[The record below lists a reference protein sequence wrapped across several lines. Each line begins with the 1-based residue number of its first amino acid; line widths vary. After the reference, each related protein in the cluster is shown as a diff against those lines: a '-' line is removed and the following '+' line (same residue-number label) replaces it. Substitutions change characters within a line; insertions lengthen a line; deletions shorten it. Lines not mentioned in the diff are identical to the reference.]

1 MGKGEPAGSIR
12 LSSFGPGILK
22 IKEKERGI
30 SFMERKSVSFRL
42 FYAMS
47 ADSIQIEDRK
57 YCYDVTI
64 SYKEPYKAPAE
75 IVYAYFVKEEDHF
88 RPEKYDILP
97 IASMQDGKPIR
108 YQGIGL
114 EVEGKVRFFSMR
126 YYIQT
131 LLFGLESQGYGT
143 STIDQMVITTPDG
156 RLNFSKSDFFQGENE
171 EIIFP
176 AELIY
181 ESSDQKQRVT
191 GKGKFFFPQN
201 HRNEIKDTSQDS
213 EKGSDFLDCCA
224 FTSGITDSYYAIHF
238 EGQDHQG
245 NEILVQMSECMMIHD
260 LTDRLCDREECPDC
274 YMKPENSSRPRKM
287 KAMPT
292 CPTLFGRIQVGTE
305 ERLGTFYYYKDG
317 EHGGLRSQYVIIK
330 SFDEV
335 RRLEIGDIH
344 RTFYRNDQTDIQC
357 KYLETPEGGYIQVHQ
372 GVVIG
377 YTDEEDTV
385 SFAKDEMIAVNAD
398 KIYYNFEEADLE
410 ASARFVRSFKEEVLE
425 KIIHPSVVVIGEY
438 VCDKGDGE
446 EGTYVV
452 PLSDQKEFAL
462 RMTLHRKDRNSSGNK
477 VSGFGRIEMAG
488 NAIMVNQDEESL
500 EITLG
505 KELEKSQISYRNR
518 KSVFVNDFSFY
529 LDYCNLDKEKYI
541 HLDKELLPLKNA
553 SAIKSKIHEFYECR
567 KQVEIFAQAIFKV
580 VHDPAK
586 QALLRRNQSFT
597 ADRIEPDTICS
608 ILFPAP
614 EVSNMDV
621 AEVVCQE
628 YLKFNETGKVP
639 NFAIMGGPGTG
650 KTKIMARLTMLFG
663 SKKVKD
669 KVAEYSYYDLKGT
682 HPGETQ
688 RRVYELLKQASEKQ
702 QILLIDGAYRFMEDA
717 SGKEA
722 LEMLVPV
729 ILGERTVIKP
739 SYSGTAAE
747 SEENYDL
754 STTGVPPVWFT
765 GYEKE
770 TRQMLVANPGL
781 YRRISKLT
789 LEIPGVEDLY
799 HYLLRITEENDVRS
813 VYEANEKAVIEY
825 FEWAAH
831 PEYVEYFAN
840 YAGVEEFHEVMTVYI
855 QAEKAKKYKQSAS
868 MEERYAELL
877 TRVITSKKKEMEKQA
892 GAMKAE

>member
-1 MGKGEPAGSIR
+1 
-12 LSSFGPGILK
+12 
-22 IKEKERGI
+22 
-30 SFMERKSVSFRL
+30 MERKSVSFRV

-47 ADSIQIEDRK
+47 ADSIQVDERK

-64 SYKEPYKAPAE
+64 SYKEPYKEPAE
-75 IVYAYFVKEEDHF
+75 IVNAYFMKEEDHF

-97 IASMQDGKPIR
+97 IAKMEDGKPIR
-108 YQGIGL
+108 YQGIGF

-126 YYIQT
+126 YHIQT
-131 LLFGLESQGYGT
+131 LLFQLESQGYGT
-143 STIDQMVITTPDG
+143 ATIDQLVITTPDG
-156 RLNFSKSDFFQGENE
+156 RWNFSKTDFFKGENE

-181 ESSDQKQRVT
+181 ESYDGKRRIT
-191 GKGKFFFPQN
+191 GEGKFFFPQN
-201 HRNEIKDTSQDS
+201 HKNEIKDTSKDS
-213 EKGSDFLDCCA
+213 ENGSDFIDCCV
-224 FTSGITDSYYAIHF
+224 FTSGITDSYYTLDF
-238 EGQDHQG
+238 KGQDNQG
-245 NEILVQMSECMMIHD
+245 NDVLIQMSECMMVHD

-274 YMKPENSSRPRKM
+274 YMKPENSSRPQRM
-287 KAMPT
+287 KTMPT
-292 CPTLFGRIQVGTE
+292 CPTLFGRIQMGTE

-317 EHGGLRSQYVIIK
+317 DHGSLRSQYVIIK

-335 RRLEIGDIH
+335 RKIEIGDIN
-344 RTFYRNDQTDIQC
+344 RTFYRNDQSDIHC
-357 KYLETPEGGYIQVHQ
+357 KYLETPEGGYIKVHQ

-377 YTDEEDTV
+377 YTDEDDTV

-398 KIYYNFEEADLE
+398 KIYYNFAEADLE
-410 ASARFVRSFKEEVLE
+410 ASAKFVRSFKEEVIE

-446 EGTYVV
+446 EGTYIV

-462 RMTLHRKDRNSSGNK
+462 RMKLNRMNRNSAGDK
-477 VSGFGRIEMAG
+477 VSSFGKIEMVG
-488 NAIMVNQDEESL
+488 NAIVVSQEGESV
-500 EITLG
+500 EITLE
-505 KELEKSQISYRNR
+505 KELEKSQIVYRNL
-518 KSVFVNDFSFY
+518 KNTFVNDFSFY
-529 LDYCNLDKEKYI
+529 LEYCNLDKEKYI

-553 SAIKSKIHEFYECR
+553 SSVKSRIKEFYGCR
-567 KQVEIFAQAIFKV
+567 KQVGQFAQAIFRV
-580 VHDPAK
+580 VHDKAK

-597 ADRIEPDTICS
+597 ADRIEPETICT

-628 YLKFNETGKVP
+628 YLKYSETGKVP

-688 RRVYELLKQASEKQ
+688 RRVFDLLKQASEKQ

-717 SGKEA
+717 SGREA

-739 SYSGTAAE
+739 AYSGNNTE
-747 SEENYDL
+747 DTEGYDL
-754 STTGVPPVWFT
+754 STTGVPPIWFT

-789 LEIPGVEDLY
+789 LEIPSVEDLY
-799 HYLLRITEENDVRS
+799 HYLLRIADEICIRE
-813 VYEANEKAVIEY
+813 VYEANKKVILEY
-825 FEWAAH
+825 FEWAAK
-831 PEYVEYFAN
+831 PDYVEYFAN
-840 YAGVEEFHEVMTVYI
+840 YAGVEEFHEIMSVYI
-855 QAEKAKKYKQSAS
+855 QSEKAKKYTQNSS
-868 MEERYAELL
+868 IEERFTDIVY
-877 TRVITSKKKEMEKQA
+877 RVIASKKKEMEKQA
-892 GAMKAE
+892 AAMRAESVVS